1 MDYLRY
7 RALHESRF
15 FRSGRVGQ
23 TWLLDM
29 YLRAEDSR
37 LRYLRNNQHEMYF
50 ASQSSID
57 AAMQEAMKMYVY
69 KL

>member
-1 MDYLRY
+1 MDYMRY

-23 TWLLDM
+23 TWLLDN

-37 LRYLRNNQHEMYF
+37 LHYLRTSQRKMYV
-50 ASQSSID
+50 ASKSSID
-57 AAMQEAMKMYVY
+57 AAMQEAMKT
-69 KL
+69 